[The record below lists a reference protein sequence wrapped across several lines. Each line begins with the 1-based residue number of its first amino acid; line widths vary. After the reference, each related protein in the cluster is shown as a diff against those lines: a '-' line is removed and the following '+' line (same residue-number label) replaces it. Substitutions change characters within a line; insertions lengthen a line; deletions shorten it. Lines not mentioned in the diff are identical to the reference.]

1 MSKKI
6 VVFSGAG
13 MSEESGI
20 NTFRD
25 ADGLWEGHN
34 FLTVASLDGWKRNP
48 KLVLDFYNERRRCLL
63 KVSPNKGH
71 EALAELESYASVSI
85 VTQNVDNLHERAGSE
100 NVIHLHGELLK
111 SQSSADPELIFDCF
125 NDISLAD
132 KCPKGSQ
139 IRPNIVWF
147 GEAVEKLD
155 DAISEVMEAD
165 IFIIIGTSLQVYP
178 AAGLVSFLRPDTP
191 VYYVDSNPS
200 TNQELELVTNLNVIK
215 STAAIGIPE
224 LVNQL
229 KETLLTPQPI

>member
-25 ADGLWEGHN
+25 ADGLWEGHD
-34 FLTVASLDGWKRNP
+34 FLTVASLDGWKKNP
-48 KLVLDFYNERRRCLL
+48 KLVLDFYNERRRHLL

-71 EALAELESYASVSI
+71 HALAELEEYANVTI
-85 VTQNVDNLHERAGSE
+85 ITQNVDNLHERAGSQ

-111 SQSSADPELIFDCF
+111 SQSSIDSELTFDCVS
-125 NDISLAD
+125 DIYLHD

-155 DAISEVMEAD
+155 DAISEVIEAD

-178 AAGLVSFLRPDTP
+178 AAGLVSFLRSNTP
-191 VYYVDSNPS
+191 VYYIDSDPS
-200 TNQELELVTNLNVIK
+200 TNQELELVTHLNVIK
-215 STAAIGIPE
+215 NTAAVGIPE

-229 KETLLTPQPI
+229 KKGL